1 MPECRRRLRRT
12 ALVPYSGRVPHGCET
27 ETTRRRRRAT
37 RPALSAAL
45 LSLLAVLSLLLLAGL
60 PATADAEIR
69 PVRPCAAAK
78 LRDPACPAQRYA
90 VQVSADADE
99 PAGESRTLAPR
110 ASTRLSA
117 DRTPRFAPRT
127 DPVPP
132 SAAARLPERPPRRA

>member
-1 MPECRRRLRRT
+1 M
-12 ALVPYSGRVPHGCET
+12 PHGCET

-69 PVRPCAAAK
+69 PAHRCATAK
-78 LRDPACPAQRYA
+78 LRDPACPAQRFA
-90 VQVSADADE
+90 VQVTIDADE

-110 ASTRLSA
+110 ASTRA
-117 DRTPRFAPRT
+117 DAHPAPLLAPRT

-132 SAAARLPERPPRRA
+132 SASARLPERPPRRA